1 MQKEDLIKGLT
12 SAYGIPVE
20 SKYAESRFDTS
31 TGTFYCNG
39 HVITPGKIEQ
49 ALRYFEASKTYVEAG
64 SDVYMFCEL
73 AQEAI
78 KLMQKNGTVNGNIIM
93 NKSKT
98 A

>member
-1 MQKEDLIKGLT
+1 MLKEELIKGLT
-12 SAYGIPVE
+12 TAYGIPVE
-20 SKYAESRFDTS
+20 SKYAESHFDTA

-39 HVITPGKIEQ
+39 HVMTAGKIEQ
-49 ALRYFEASKTYVEAG
+49 ALRYFEASKGYVEAG

-78 KLMQKNGTVNGNIIM
+78 KLMQKNGTINGSIIM
-93 NKSKT
+93 NKNKT